1 VKFKGEI
8 KFPEIDHPGVPVT
21 FVVEDKQAELI
32 LDGESLGRW
41 SLYDVHARRLIS
53 SAFQIDLAG
62 SEITFL
68 ADDPIDFAYRGVEH
82 MAQAWAEI
90 KSKAFARRQLA
101 INKSRKGV
109 TPSRVDELAEAMRAN
124 LATQT
129 RRGFLGRPAV
139 EEVDEPVRV
148 EERRP
153 EPAVGAAPDEE
164 RSRLD
169 AEIAALEAERA
180 RLTEERLQLEQ
191 ERTAVEER
199 EAIRIEAYRLEMQRL
214 EAEREDFRRVAGP
227 DSADAETVGPAV
239 EDVPTEELMPE
250 EAPVEVEEPFEELEP
265 EPALEAEEQIGEEPE
280 PVMEEAEAP
289 PTGPPVIPLRVLDLS
304 NLEEDHGEAPAARTS
319 TQQPEGEP
327 EPDVEREPEPERE
340 PERPP
345 EPPRIL
351 EPVAEARLRAVP
363 EPALSGA
370 SRDRSGLMGAVKAAF
385 ARNGGKSHEHSFLE
399 APGGIGITRFVCEE
413 CGYVSIAV
421 GDE

>member
-1 VKFKGEI
+1 VRFKGEI

-21 FVVEDKQAELI
+21 FVVEDQQAELT

-41 SLYDVHARRLIS
+41 SLYDIHARRLIS
-53 SAFQIDLAG
+53 SAFQIDLNG
-62 SEITFL
+62 TEITFL

-82 MAQAWAEI
+82 MAQTWAKI

-124 LATQT
+124 LVTQT
-129 RRGFLGRPAV
+129 RRGLLGRPAV
-139 EEVDEPVRV
+139 EEVDEPLRV
-148 EERRP
+148 DEGVP
-153 EPAVGAAPDEE
+153 EPAADYAPDEE
-164 RSRLD
+164 RSRLA

-180 RLTEERLQLEQ
+180 RLAEERLQLEQ
-191 ERTAVEER
+191 ERTAGEER

-214 EAEREDFRRVAGP
+214 EAEREDARRFAGP
-227 DSADAETVGPAV
+227 DSADAETVEPAV
-239 EDVPTEELMPE
+239 EEAPTEELMPE
-250 EAPVEVEEPFEELEP
+250 PAPVAVEMPSEELEP
-265 EPALEAEEQIGEEPE
+265 EPALEAEDPIGEQPE

-289 PTGPPVIPLRVLDLS
+289 PTAPPGVVPLRVLDLS
-304 NLEEDHGEAPAARTS
+304 NLEEDHGEAPAARTP
-319 TQQPEGEP
+319 THQPEGEP
-327 EPDVEREPEPERE
+327 EPDLEPDLGREPERE
-340 PERPP
+340 P

-351 EPVAEARLRAVP
+351 EPVAETRLQAVP